1 MIMDKRVL
9 IEAAAEA
16 ALKAYAPYSGLRVGA
31 AVLGNDDR
39 IYTGANIE
47 NASFGLTVCAERNAV
62 AAAVLAGIRS
72 IRAAAVFSP
81 DYQGILYPCGACR
94 QVISEFGSPDT
105 VIIVSDRDFNLTERT
120 LGEIFPGDEL
130 KL

>member
-1 MIMDKRVL
+1 MIMDNRVL
-9 IEAAAEA
+9 IEAAADA

-62 AAAVLAGIRS
+62 AAAVQAGVRS
-72 IRAAAVFSP
+72 ISAVAIYSP
-81 DYQGILYPCGACR
+81 DYKGILYPCGACR
-94 QVISEFGSPDT
+94 QVISEFGSRET
-105 VIIVSDRDFNLTERT
+105 VIIVSDRDFNMTVRS
-120 LGEIFPGDEL
+120 LGDIFPGDEL